1 MDFVVTLGKGP
12 LRQPIGAQEI
22 NGFRTVILGKGPLG
36 QPMGPQE
43 RMGESLLALR
53 PRAFRLKF
61 LGSFR

>member
-1 MDFVVTLGKGP
+1 MDFVVTLGKRP

-22 NGFRTVILGKGPLG
+22 NGFRTVILGIGQLG

-43 RMGESLLALR
+43 RMGESLFALR

-61 LGSFR
+61 